1 MAALSD
7 AYAPEVVD
15 LRDLRAED
23 LEPVLIEE
31 GFTWRSLL
39 SWDFTPSAELVR
51 RFVNIQ
57 ALNGYALMVGRRIVG
72 YGYYVCEDRKA
83 LLGDLYVLR
92 DFSSAENEDRLL
104 AAMLKVLLNTPYLQR
119 VEAQLLMLRTAFD
132 RALPF
137 GKFARVQPRVFM
149 LADLGSLADLR
160 ESPAAALYSFT
171 TWTEARHDE
180 SARLIACAYDGHI
193 DSTINDQYRSY
204 AGAKRFLT
212 NIVQYPGCGSFFEGA
227 SFTAEDA
234 TGKIVGLSLGSLIAP
249 EVGHITQICV
259 APELQGR
266 TIGYE
271 LMRRSLLAFSEV
283 GCEKTSLTVTAS
295 NTGAIRLY
303 QGMGFR
309 ALRRFGSFVWE
320 GF

>member
-15 LRDLRAED
+15 LRDLRADD

-92 DFSSAENEDRLL
+92 DFSCAENEDRLL
-104 AAMLKVLLNTPYLQR
+104 GAMLKVLLNTPYLQR

-137 GKFARVQPRVFM
+137 GKFVRVQPRVFM
-149 LADLGSLADLR
+149 LADLGSLA
-160 ESPAAALYSFT
+160 
-171 TWTEARHDE
+171 
-180 SARLIACAYDGHI
+180 
-193 DSTINDQYRSY
+193 
-204 AGAKRFLT
+204 
-212 NIVQYPGCGSFFEGA
+212 
-227 SFTAEDA
+227 
-234 TGKIVGLSLGSLIAP
+234 
-249 EVGHITQICV
+249 
-259 APELQGR
+259 
-266 TIGYE
+266 
-271 LMRRSLLAFSEV
+271 
-283 GCEKTSLTVTAS
+283 
-295 NTGAIRLY
+295 
-303 QGMGFR
+303 
-309 ALRRFGSFVWE
+309 
-320 GF
+320 